1 MINKFARKQEVA
13 EAARRAGV
21 YDKLCEGIVKVYGW
35 EGEDDPTCSG
45 DFAMNDMTFPYI
57 SYNAS
62 TGEINGV
69 TSTSVDRYPD
79 AEQTTGGYM
88 LDLILKKSGLLGI
101 EDVFVD
107 ADSLSLGDVVKLL
120 VDFRFATGKS
130 FWKPE
135 DAERLKTIDPSMYEL
150 PQYKDKQF
158 RKVIFFDRQAGLD
171 AMHIEVGDLP
181 RPHSAA
187 TGDRGLVEVT
197 AQEFKNMFA
206 AKYDE
211 AAPVPNIEE
220 QEEEQFVA
228 EDTAF
233 EYLPNT
239 GVMPSEDFVQVRF
252 NNGQTDVAKG
262 TVFTW
267 NIDNL
272 EEWAIKEYFILPRTA
287 KYNYN
292 NGGHRPC
299 GGHVEVLFRDGTTD
313 SGSATHFTWGHV
325 GYDRDIVGWLPTNN
339 PKPRYRKP
347 RKKPPV
353 GKKSVVRVLYTTQ
366 QTYTFKNVV
375 DVQVTEERV
384 YIQYDREV
392 TEGIKESVTTEIENK
407 LVMAIIVEESKV
419 ENGKAY
425 TVRDSFL
432 RNIDGTWDYNGHDGT
447 AVKNGKI
454 MGRQFLSKR

>member
-1 MINKFARKQEVA
+1 MINKFARKQEVV
-13 EAARRAGV
+13 EAARRANV
-21 YDKLCEGIVKVYGW
+21 YDKLCEGIEKLYGW
-35 EGEDDPTCSG
+35 YEEDDPEFTG
-45 DFAMNDMTFPYI
+45 DHAMSDMAFPFI

-62 TGEINGV
+62 SGEING
-69 TSTSVDRYPD
+69 TTKSDYFPD
-79 AEQTTGGYM
+79 AEQVTGGYM

-107 ADSLSLGDVVKLL
+107 ADSLSVEDVVKLL
-120 VDFRFATGKS
+120 VDFKSATGKS
-130 FWKPE
+130 FWQPE
-135 DAERLKTIDPSMYEL
+135 DAARLKKVDPDLEKM
-150 PQYKDKQF
+150 PQYKGKQF

-171 AMHIEVGDLP
+171 AVHIEVGDLP

-187 TGDRGLVEVT
+187 TGERHLVEVT
-197 AQEFKNMFA
+197 AQEFQKLYSTKLF
-206 AKYDE
+206 
-211 AAPVPNIEE
+211 VPTSIVE
-220 QEEEQFVA
+220 EEEQFVA
-228 EDTAF
+228 EDTEF

-252 NNGQTDVAKG
+252 NNGKTEVAKG
-262 TVFTW
+262 TVFNW
-267 NIDNL
+267 SVDNNHDL

-287 KYNYN
+287 KYNYH

-299 GGHVEVLFRDGTTD
+299 GGHVKVLFRDGTTD
-313 SGSATHFTWGHV
+313 SGSATHFTWGHHEQ
-325 GYDRDIVGWLPTNN
+325 DRDIVGWLPTNN
-339 PKPRYRKP
+339 PKPRYRK
-347 RKKPPV
+347 RRQKPPV